1 MGSQL
6 VAIYATGSSVKA
18 PGCRS
23 LVIAVTGR
31 IVLLLFFVSLQF
43 TPYFCNNLQRLE
55 DSVFSPDKRNHGRWS
70 ARVCARM
77 RNRSEK
83 GLNALALRRRIDL
96 A

>member
-1 MGSQL
+1 MEL
-6 VAIYATGSSVKA
+6 DYNPDRTGKQPIHA
-18 PGCRS
+18 PDM
-23 LVIAVTGR
+23 LMAV
-31 IVLLLFFVSLQF
+31 LAEEL
-43 TPYFCNNLQRLE
+43 CNNLQRLE

-83 GLNALALRRRIDL
+83 GLNALASRRTIDQ